1 MVIVLAGYRKY
12 LIMKYFIGILL
23 LMGVASCSN
32 DDDNNV
38 VTNDASINGTWRPFK
53 YEFRGKNITLNDCE
67 DKGVIMINADFSGA
81 YDRYES
87 SASGNCNLSD
97 SFVGKWTYDKLYNTL
112 TITYTDAGVTKTMKK
127 QVQSYSDS
135 ELRINDNSK
144 NLDNTPGNDEATLV
158 FRKE

>member
-1 MVIVLAGYRKY
+1 
-12 LIMKYFIGILL
+12 MKYFIGILL

-144 NLDNTPGNDEATLV
+144 NLDNTPGNDEAVLV